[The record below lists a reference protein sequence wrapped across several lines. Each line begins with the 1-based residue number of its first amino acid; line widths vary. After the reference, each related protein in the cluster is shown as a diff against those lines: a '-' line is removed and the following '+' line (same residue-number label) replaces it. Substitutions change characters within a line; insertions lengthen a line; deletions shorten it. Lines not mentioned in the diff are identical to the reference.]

1 MPCETHSSY
10 EGGKND
16 KRRERNE
23 AREEEKKK
31 QCGVKKMKTEWNET
45 LLMCTNTA
53 SSENTGTG
61 EKEIRWGWEWKVTA
75 VQIRAHYNNVHCVLE
90 LDFEMKFST
99 TNTIAISP
107 HFHKKCTH
115 KAAYLIIQSSWL
127 IKRQEMEEKVP
138 EVWHVPPAVCHTPWS
153 QTPLAS
159 SWTQSP
165 PWHGTVLSNKW
176 MMLWSKISNI
186 LLP

>member
-1 MPCETHSSY
+1 MRSEENEDRMKWDPSDVHQHSFFW
-10 EGGKND
+10 EH
-16 KRRERNE
+16 RHWRERNTM
-23 AREEEKKK
+23 RVR
-31 QCGVKKMKTEWNET
+31 VKCYSCPQPQHVTT
-45 LLMCTNTA
+45 MCTF
-53 SSENTGTG
+53 
-61 EKEIRWGWEWKVTA
+61 
-75 VQIRAHYNNVHCVLE
+75 CLLE

>member
-99 TNTIAISP
+99 TNTQALERKKYDEGESEMLQLSTTTACHNNV
-107 HFHKKCTH
+107 HFLF
-115 KAAYLIIQSSWL
+115 ARAGFWN
-127 IKRQEMEEKVP
+127 
-138 EVWHVPPAVCHTPWS
+138 EVQHNQYYRHLSTFS
-153 QTPLAS
+153 QKMH
-159 SWTQSP
+159 TQSCLFD
-165 PWHGTVLSNKW
+165 HS
-176 MMLWSKISNI
+176 I
-186 LLP
+186 